1 MLRASEPKVLGNQ
14 LVLDLWDE
22 GGSRYEILPKL
33 LFRHD
38 ELLLDFIYPVVHQ
51 VKLYPEQVRRVGGEC
66 IRLKIVVDG
75 GTSGEHRSRERGLLE
90 LGQMLCQLRD
100 VRDDGLDHPRQGLYL
115 VSKFKEGPAE
125 TTGRAGLN
133 AEGDSLGH

>member
-1 MLRASEPKVLGNQ
+1 MLRISSCAPLGRSCHHMLRASEPKVLGNQ
-14 LVLDLWDE
+14 LVLDLGDE

-66 IRLKIVVDG
+66 IWLKIVVDG
-75 GTSGEHRSRERGLLE
+75 GTSGEHRSQEVGHTTRGSRGGLE
-90 LGQMLCQLRD
+90 
-100 VRDDGLDHPRQGLYL
+100 
-115 VSKFKEGPAE
+115 
-125 TTGRAGLN
+125 
-133 AEGDSLGH
+133 